1 MTFVE
6 RRAMRMMVPWGED
19 TPDAKGFFAY
29 AEEHY
34 LRCGN
39 IAATLMRRFNQPP
52 ELKGAFFQTCLDKLA
67 SPLVYL
73 WDSWSVMAPEK
84 KAKYSKELAE
94 IHEKSK
100 WMAEQAFK

>member
-6 RRAMRMMVPWGED
+6 RRAIRMMVPWDED
-19 TPDAKGFFAY
+19 TPDARGFFAY
-29 AEEHY
+29 AEKHY

-39 IAATLMRRFNQPP
+39 LAATLTYRLNHPP
-52 ELKGAFFQTCLDKLA
+52 EFKRAFFQACFDKLA

-84 KAKYSKELAE
+84 KAKYSPELAK
-94 IHEKSK
+94 IR
-100 WMAEQAFK
+100 